1 MPTYEYEHTQSVCHL
16 GKLFEFKQS
25 IHDEPLTQ
33 CPECGTPVEKRITR
47 IGISLPKTNTEIRDM
62 GLTKLVKRDD
72 GVYENVTRRDN
83 NEHRYMEYGKPE
95 TMPNLSKIIS
105 D

>member
-1 MPTYEYEHTQSVCHL
+1 MPIYEYEHTQSACHL
-16 GKLFEFKQS
+16 GQLFEFKQS

-33 CPECGTPVEKRITR
+33 CPECCTPVEKRITR
-47 IGISLPKTNTEIRDM
+47 IGIAMPKTNTEIRDM

-72 GVYENVTRRDN
+72 GVYENVTRRDS
-83 NEHRYMEYGKPE
+83 EHRYMEYGKPE